1 MHIFIVMLPLIYVGV
16 ISLSSSICI
25 SHFITREIL
34 RNIFKS
40 NIKEKKIDSKVKFKK
55 EIRVRYIPSR
65 KNISN
70 GTLERLWYSQ
80 NDYNS
85 FKNNFLKLKKYN
97 SI

>member
-34 RNIFKS
+34 RNIFKI
-40 NIKEKKIDSKVKFKK
+40 NIKKTKIDSKVKFKQ

-70 GTLERLWYSQ
+70 DTLERLWYTQ
-80 NDYNS
+80 NDYNL
-85 FKNNFLKLKKYN
+85 FKNNFLKFKKYN

>member
-34 RNIFKS
+34 RNIFKI
-40 NIKEKKIDSKVKFKK
+40 NIKETKIDSKVKFKQ

-70 GTLERLWYSQ
+70 DTLERLWYNQ
-80 NDYNS
+80 NDYNL